1 MSLNIHVIKDKIL
14 SENWFVLR
22 NMTYELTRADGS
34 VVRHKREV
42 YDRGNGATVLLY
54 NRHKQTVVLVRQF
67 RVATWVNGNHDGM
80 LIETCAGLLDN
91 DEPEACIRKEAV
103 EETGYEVGEVRK
115 LFELFMSPGGVTE
128 VVHFF
133 IAEYSDAQRTT
144 SGGGVDDEAIEVLE
158 LPFSQALQMVDM
170 AHQMLLAHLHLHL
183 EAAIGLLR
191 LMPGQG
197 PPGDQRQQQTQHR
210 RRDGERVRRG
220 VGDPVVAAE
229 PVEHLARAQRGEG
242 LLDQRAQFGTIGH
255 SPAVRAEARVLG
267 QRGLGW
273 LATRQG
279 HAGILIGH
287 DGTVTTVKA
296 LPLGGGPAA
305 P

>member
-34 VVRHKREV
+34 IVRHKREV

-158 LPFSQALQMVDM
+158 LPFSQALQMVADG
-170 AHQMLLAHLHLHL
+170 
-183 EAAIGLLR
+183 EI
-191 LMPGQG
+191 
-197 PPGDQRQQQTQHR
+197 
-210 RRDGERVRRG
+210 RDGKAVI
-220 VGDPVVAAE
+220 
-229 PVEHLARAQRGEG
+229 LLQYLQTSG
-242 LLDQRAQFGTIGH
+242 LMSGNSDK
-255 SPAVRAEARVLG
+255 S
-267 QRGLGW
+267 
-273 LATRQG
+273 
-279 HAGILIGH
+279 
-287 DGTVTTVKA
+287 D
-296 LPLGGGPAA
+296 
-305 P
+305 